1 MVRFSGVVRVRGRNL
16 CLDIPD
22 AARNELMPFADRG
35 RIRVAGRLEGAD
47 FNATLMPVK
56 EAGHVLYLSGGL
68 RAATG
73 LNAGD
78 SVVVDVQPQ
87 AAGQVTPPGDLV
99 LALHDQAGAAERW
112 SQLPA
117 AERRELVRFIEDA
130 RSRTT
135 RARRIEQ
142 FLAQVLGR
150 PVHPPG
156 QRTAGP
162 LWTCPICGQAFVTRN
177 MNHSCGLHTV
187 EEPFQGKPPE
197 IRRLFDV
204 VRQAV
209 EAMGPVTLVPYR
221 DRVAF
226 MVKVRFA
233 GARPANTW
241 LDVEFWLTH
250 RVESPRFRKIE
261 TLTPYTHIHTVRLT
275 GPADLDGELAGWLQ
289 EAYEVGCQ
297 HHLRER

>member
-1 MVRFSGVVRVRGRNL
+1 MVRFSGVVRVRGRSL

-22 AARNELMPFADRG
+22 AARTELMPFADRG
-35 RIRVAGRLEGAD
+35 RIRVAGRLDGAD

-56 EAGHVLYLSGGL
+56 PAGHVLYLSGGL

-78 SVVVDVQPQ
+78 SVVVDVRPQ
-87 AAGQVTPPGDLV
+87 AAGQVTPPGDLA
-99 LALHDQAGAAERW
+99 LALHNAGTAERW

-117 AERRELVRFIEDA
+117 AERRELVRFMEDA
-130 RSRTT
+130 RSQAT
-135 RARRIEQ
+135 RGRRIGQ
-142 FLAQVLGR
+142 VVAQLEGR
-150 PVHPPG
+150 PIVPPG
-156 QRTAGP
+156 QRTARP
-162 LWTCPICGQAFVTRN
+162 LWTCPACGQAFVTRN
-177 MNHSCGLHTV
+177 MNHSCGSHTL
-187 EEPFQGKPPE
+187 EEPFQGKPPD
-197 IRRLFDV
+197 IRRLFDL

-233 GARPANTW
+233 GAKPANTW

-250 RVESPRFRKIE
+250 RIDSPRFRKVE
-261 TLTPYTHIHTVRLT
+261 TLTTYTHIHTVRLT
-275 GPADLDGELAGWLQ
+275 GPADVDDELASWLR